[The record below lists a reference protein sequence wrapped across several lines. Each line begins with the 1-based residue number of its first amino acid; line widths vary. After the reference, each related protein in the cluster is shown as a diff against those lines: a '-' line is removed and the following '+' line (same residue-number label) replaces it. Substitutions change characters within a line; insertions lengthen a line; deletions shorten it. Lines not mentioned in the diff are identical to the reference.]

1 MKKYLILI
9 LLFFS
14 INSYSQADSTKV
26 WEARKEWVNKT
37 QNLNEIPPMPNWD
50 LDGNIIPIVGILF
63 ISFSFVGKLTQIPY
77 QSTQIEP
84 HVLQIER
91 TRVFEKVHQHQRLDS
106 LLLNPKLF
114 LPLLSGFV

>member
-26 WEARKEWVNKT
+26 WEARKEWVYKT
-37 QNLNEIPPMPNWD
+37 QNLNEIPSMPNWD

-63 ISFSFVGKLTQIPY
+63 ISFIFAKRKNKLRVGL
-77 QSTQIEP
+77 
-84 HVLQIER
+84 
-91 TRVFEKVHQHQRLDS
+91 
-106 LLLNPKLF
+106 
-114 LPLLSGFV
+114 